1 MKQGLFVIIV
11 LVIALATGFI
21 IWSQLPDY
29 LKEGGPIVGL
39 LIALMVMLL
48 AFILERLFTLRKA
61 RGQMSV
67 QAFFKRV
74 VDTLR
79 KEDYK

>member
-29 LKEGGPIVGL
+29 LKEV
-39 LIALMVMLL
+39 
-48 AFILERLFTLRKA
+48 RLSDF
-61 RGQMSV
+61 SSP
-67 QAFFKRV
+67 
-74 VDTLR
+74 
-79 KEDYK
+79 